1 MQAGERD
8 RLERP
13 GRYALRPI
21 AEEQLRFDSDYHEGL
36 AQVIPWQTG
45 DAPEIRSGRVAGS

>member
-21 AEEQLRFDSDYHEGL
+21 AEERLRFDSDYHEGL
-36 AQVIPWQTG
+36 AQRHSMA
-45 DAPEIRSGRVAGS
+45 DGRRT

>member
-1 MQAGERD
+1 MQAGRA
-8 RLERP
+8 RP
-13 GRYALRPI
+13 ARASGRYAFRPI
-21 AEEQLRFDSDYHEGL
+21 AEERLRFDSDNHEGL